1 MDDALNTSLTLP
13 LARCRFQFT
22 VTHPIHLPDWSGSL
36 LRGVFGRA
44 LHRLSCMM
52 RQTECPGCP
61 LFKTCPYP
69 AIFAPP
75 PLEHAIQ
82 RFSQPPVP
90 YLIEPERWGE
100 RQLEEGETL
109 QFDMVLMGRALREFP
124 LITEAWKQA
133 VERNLGPGDGTAS
146 LREIDYLSPTGT
158 RVSLYDAPRKTLAE
172 ISMIPVQS
180 PPAANLD
187 KLTLKFVSPLRLQ
200 ENRHALPP
208 ARLTPS
214 ALLTAAIRRVAL
226 MSEIHGAGTP
236 AWDFKALDQQAGSIQ
251 GRKNLHWQD
260 WTRRS
265 AKQKCTMDLGGVMG
279 EWQLSGD
286 ITAFFP
292 ALYLGQWLHLG
303 KEIVF
308 GLGRYELAHIA

>member
-1 MDDALNTSLTLP
+1 MTDSLTLP

-22 VTHPIHLPDWSGSL
+22 VTRTLHLPDWSGSL

-44 LHRLSCMM
+44 LHRLSCMT
-52 RQTECPGCP
+52 RQEACPGCP

-82 RFSQPPVP
+82 RFSQPPAP
-90 YLIEPERWGE
+90 YLIEPEQWGA

-109 QFDMVLMGRALREFP
+109 QFDMVLMGRALHELT

-133 VERNLGPGDGTAS
+133 AERNLGPDGATAS
-146 LREIDYLSPTGT
+146 LREIDYLAPTGS
-158 RVSLYDAPRKTLAE
+158 RVSLYDAPRKTLAK
-172 ISMIPVQS
+172 IPLIPVQS
-180 PPAANLD
+180 PPVANLD
-187 KLTLKFVSPLRLQ
+187 KLTLKFVSHLRLQ
-200 ENRHALPP
+200 ENKRALPP
-208 ARLTPS
+208 ARLTP
-214 ALLTAAIRRVAL
+214 AVLLKDAIRRVAL

-236 AWDFKALDQQAGSIQ
+236 AWDFKALAQQAGSIQ

-260 WTRRS
+260 WTRYS
-265 AKQKCTMDLGGVMG
+265 TKQRRKMELGGVMG

-286 ITAFFP
+286 LTAFFP

-308 GLGRYELAHIA
+308 GLGRYELVSIA